1 MDRQVATDF
10 LIQTAR
16 PCDLPGIVALRERNL
31 KRYEARGHLPLSY
44 DHDTLWRRCADAMA
58 SPMARLDVVL
68 DGDAIVGCLFL
79 RLTESPLNMMRLI
92 AIQEVF
98 VIEPDYRGQG
108 LGRTLLE
115 RGEQWAKDNGAE
127 SLALVCHTGE
137 ELEPWFEQR
146 GYPQYETFCIKR
158 LE

>member
-1 MDRQVATDF
+1 MIATNL

-31 KRYEARGHLPLSY
+31 RRYQEKDELPLSFQ
-44 DHDTLWRRCADAMA
+44 HETIWRRCADALA
-58 SPMARLDVVL
+58 SPMARLDIVL
-68 DGDAIVGCLFL
+68 DGESVVGCLFL
-79 RLTESPLNMMRLI
+79 RLAESPLNMMRLI

-98 VIEPDYRGQG
+98 VIEPNYRGQG

-137 ELEPWFEQR
+137 GLEEWFEAR

-158 LE
+158 VG